1 MKNNNLDP
9 KQNPQIKDSESKLE
23 LANKIARQSKKVVKT
38 YATIEDAL
46 FKAVRWLSSWIDRIL
61 FNPRYGKIVSL
72 ALAVLLYLTVNFN
85 SSSLGRAMQYAD
97 QISSVPVTVNYNSDM
112 FEISGVPEEANVS
125 VIGEMSDVQLAR
137 TQKNYSVVADLTGLT
152 EGTYQVKLQPKDFS
166 ERLSVK
172 IEPSSAMVTIK
183 KKVTSQFDLS
193 YDFINT
199 DKLDSIYV
207 LGDPQFETTKVNV
220 RAASDTLNSIAFVK
234 ALIDVSG
241 KTADFE
247 QDAVLVAYDQT
258 GNPVKAD
265 IVPSTVKVN
274 VKVTS
279 PNKDVP
285 VAIEM
290 QGEIPDGKAI
300 EEIVLDHS
308 SVKIYAQQTVLDK
321 LDKVSVQLDVSKL
334 TSDTK
339 MYQTITVPT
348 GVRQINP
355 TRVNMDIRL
364 GEGVTRAIDNVAI
377 NFINNTNK
385 YKIQTKDDQIAVSV
399 NVFGTQTNVDK
410 ITAGDINVYF
420 DMKDLQ
426 PGEYEVPLLVS
437 QDSTSYVKYTLQQ
450 ATLTI
455 SVTDPN
461 SAGNDNTGDLGEG
474 GTD

>member
-23 LANKIARQSKKVVKT
+23 LANKIARQSRKVVKT
-38 YATIEDAL
+38 YATIEDAF

-274 VKVTS
+274 AKVTS

-364 GEGVTRAIDNVAI
+364 GEGVTRTIDNVAI

-399 NVFGTQTNVDK
+399 NAFGTQTNVDK

-461 SAGNDNTGDLGEG
+461 SAGNDNAGDIGEG